1 MRGRVALLTVAGI
14 LAVVAIGGTWLA
26 NRMADAARAI
36 EFLPP
41 RELETF
47 TAIFVGTGGAHE
59 NPRRRG
65 PALAVGRGRDL
76 LLVDAGRG
84 VAEGLRAAR
93 IPPHQPRTI
102 LLTSLLPDSSAGL
115 DDLLAAGWLAGRDE
129 PLRVVGP
136 PGTADLVAGLE
147 AAHRQGL
154 AGQGEALGLSREGA
168 RLVAREVADGEVL
181 RLGGLEV
188 QVADLPGGPVPARA
202 YRIETEG
209 AAVVAVGRAWGEEA
223 LVELARGA
231 NLLVHEAFFA
241 ESVEMALEA
250 GASEPERLRRDA
262 ALRTPLAEAG
272 RRARRAGVGALA
284 LVRMRPPPLFD
295 FQATRVAGETYRG
308 RLLVPEDGEEVT
320 LTPGSRAPEVSERDR
335 PPSAADR
342 SSDPAAPGDR
352 PGGARP

>member
-1 MRGRVALLTVAGI
+1 MRSRVALLVVAGI

-84 VAEGLRAAR
+84 VAEGLRAAG
-93 IPPHQPRTI
+93 IPPHQPRTV
-102 LLTSLLPDSSAGL
+102 LLTSLLPDSGVGL
-115 DDLLAAGWLAGRDE
+115 DDLLAAGWLASRDE

-136 PGTADLVAGLE
+136 PGTAELVAGLE

-154 AGQGEALGLSREGA
+154 VAHAQALGLSLEGA
-168 RLVAREVADGEVL
+168 RLVAREVGDGDAL
-181 RLGGLEV
+181 RVGGLEV
-188 QVADLPGGPVPARA
+188 RVAALPGGPVPARA
-202 YRIETEG
+202 YRIESEG
-209 AAVVAVGRAWGEEA
+209 AVLVAVGRAWGEEA

-241 ESVEMALEA
+241 ESVELALEA
-250 GASEPERLRRDA
+250 GASEPERLRREA

-284 LVRMRPPPLFD
+284 LVRMRPPPLFQ

-308 RLLVPEDGEEVT
+308 RLLVPDDGEEVT
-320 LTPGSRAPEVSERDR
+320 LTPGSRAPRDPGPAPPGAVGDRSSGPAARADR
-335 PPSAADR
+335 PP
-342 SSDPAAPGDR
+342 
-352 PGGARP
+352 GARP